1 MVVFTVLQPPSQRLL
16 RSLLDPSD
24 DISPY
29 HVKAIMLLP
38 VPAFLWTKWP
48 YGCKGIQK
56 YAEGGAEELERD
68 VERIRQHG
76 LFLSP

>member
-38 VPAFLWTKWP
+38 VPAFL
-48 YGCKGIQK
+48 
-56 YAEGGAEELERD
+56 
-68 VERIRQHG
+68 
-76 LFLSP
+76 